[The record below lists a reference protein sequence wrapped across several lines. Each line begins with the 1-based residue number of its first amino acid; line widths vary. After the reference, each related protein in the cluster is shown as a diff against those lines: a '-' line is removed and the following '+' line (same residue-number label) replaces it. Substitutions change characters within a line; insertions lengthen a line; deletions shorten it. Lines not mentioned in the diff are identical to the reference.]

1 MDGQTHLAI
10 PREIQRDHIHGRFI
24 HIDFL
29 AVRRDERI
37 TLAVEVHEV
46 GEAPGSGPAACIEH
60 HLREI
65 EIECLP
71 NDVPEAIPA
80 DVSAMEIGD
89 MLRVGDI
96 AVPNG
101 VTFLTPADTPVI
113 SVITPAALRV
123 EADLTLPGEE
133 APEAPA
139 EEEEA
144 AEVAEGEAP
153 FRRGS
158 RRGRRRGVAPRDGLA
173 RRRPRQSR
181 RPLRTDPP
189 QHREAGRGGAR
200 AERGRAPE
208 EGPVPPGRAR
218 RGAEGD
224 ERVLLVTS
232 TRFMNESGPSY
243 AGLAKKHDVPPERI
257 VAVHDE
263 LEIPPGELHVKLGG
277 GSGGHNGLKSLTQ
290 ALRTPEYHRVRVGI
304 GRPPGRQDPADYV
317 LEPIGKRVEADIA
330 SVGGP
335 GG

>member
-1 MDGQTHLAI
+1 LETTLTAELRADTGKGAARRLRATGLVPGILYGHGMEPVKLSISGKDLLHLFHTAGGGGTLVDLKVDGQTHLAI

-46 GEAPGSGPAACIEH
+46 GEAPGIRAGGVIEH

-71 NDVPEAIPA
+71 NDVPEVIPA
-80 DVSAMEIGD
+80 DVSSMEIGD

-153 FRRGS
+153 S
-158 RRGRRRGVAPRDGLA
+158 EEAP
-173 RRRPRQSR
+173 
-181 RPLRTDPP
+181 
-189 QHREAGRGGAR
+189 
-200 AERGRAPE
+200 
-208 EGPVPPGRAR
+208 
-218 RGAEGD
+218 AEG
-224 ERVLLVTS
+224 E
-232 TRFMNESGPSY
+232 G
-243 AGLAKKHDVPPERI
+243 
-257 VAVHDE
+257 
-263 LEIPPGELHVKLGG
+263 GE
-277 GSGGHNGLKSLTQ
+277 
-290 ALRTPEYHRVRVGI
+290 
-304 GRPPGRQDPADYV
+304 
-317 LEPIGKRVEADIA
+317 
-330 SVGGP
+330 
-335 GG
+335 